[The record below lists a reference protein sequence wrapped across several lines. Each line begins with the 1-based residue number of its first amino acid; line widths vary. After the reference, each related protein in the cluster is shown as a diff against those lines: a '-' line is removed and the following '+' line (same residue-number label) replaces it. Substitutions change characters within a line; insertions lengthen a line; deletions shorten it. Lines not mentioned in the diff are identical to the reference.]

1 MMIETIDRQRF
12 HSAIQKFHTSK
23 CEIRLRLKLRRSE
36 KLQSNTLAFLT
47 KISPRNF
54 ARRRD

>member
-1 MMIETIDRQRF
+1 MMETIDQQRF

-36 KLQSNTLAFLT
+36 KLQSNALAFLT